1 MKGNRNDGIGLSTA
15 ESKLSSLWRD
25 LKKTDPSLNES
36 FWDREFQRIFKQ
48 MRKRAKMIREGGVK

>member
-15 ESKLSSLWRD
+15 ESKLNSLWKD
-25 LKKTDPSLNES
+25 LKNTEPSFYES

-48 MRKRAKMIREGGVK
+48 MRKRARMIKEIGAE